1 VELGE
6 KKLNLD
12 VRNIFARSHTE
23 SMAGDALKDHRTIPK
38 TLETLM
44 N

>member
-1 VELGE
+1 MHGVGVK

-23 SMAGDALKDHRTIPK
+23 SMAGDALRTIELSPK
-38 TLETLM
+38 P
-44 N
+44 